1 MLMMMLMMNFP
12 PKNIAF
18 LRWWIHCSRNANKM
32 NDEWRCKR
40 EKTAGADRRKR
51 PCLSWLPKLQHI
63 SMFLWTDGMEKRK
76 GKSRRRSHT
85 SMTSAYDTTRRK
97 QHNREASR
105 VIHPNGFSYGKW
117 WMPNDIVINSMLYYS
132 TTVSASPVHSFGT
145 TTRETMWLQI
155 PSSHQYMHT
164 HSHTRRREWKAI
176 LCIIG
181 RII

>member
-105 VIHPNGFSYGKW
+105 VIHPNGFSYGKMMDAEW
-117 WMPNDIVINSMLYYS
+117 YRHQFNVILLDDCVC
-132 TTVSASPVHSFGT
+132 VSCSFFWHDNERNNVAANT
-145 TTRETMWLQI
+145 LEPPIHAYTFT
-155 PSSHQYMHT
+155 Y
-164 HSHTRRREWKAI
+164 
-176 LCIIG
+176 
-181 RII
+181 